1 VKNLDKLS
9 RADVIFTLTTPGRT
23 FSDTASALGFFRDLR
38 GRWHHGPVMSEMA
51 PSFHRSVL
59 AAVYRLLNDKAFV
72 AQPERETEPEDA
84 LGLTAWHPAA
94 AQLEQLDRHLPGV
107 SQRSSDTLVKL
118 GYEVLRRHPERLDGD
133 LRAHT
138 PCYAIYALE
147 KLLSRIANYGSVSLV
162 RHRLFDA
169 SLDLQMQPSSP
180 AMFSMLEGAILA
192 ALEHVGAT
200 EAQVSHVPH
209 ERGAQFFMRWE

>member
-1 VKNLDKLS
+1 
-9 RADVIFTLTTPGRT
+9 
-23 FSDTASALGFFRDLR
+23 
-38 GRWHHGPVMSEMA
+38 MSEMT
-51 PSFHRSVL
+51 PSFHRSAL
-59 AAVYRLLNDKAFV
+59 AAGDRLPTDSALLAP
-72 AQPERETEPEDA
+72 PEQHDEPTDA
-84 LGLTAWHPAA
+84 RDLTPWRPAA
-94 AQLEQLDRHLPGV
+94 AQLEQLERHLPNAH
-107 SQRSSDTLVKL
+107 QPSSDTLVKL
-118 GYEVLRRHPERLDGD
+118 GYEALRRHPERLDGD

-169 SLDLQMQPSSP
+169 TLDLQMQPSSP
-180 AMFSMLEGAILA
+180 AMFSMIEGAILA